1 MDLQPSHHLPKTQHF
16 PSLSFSPVIFKNR
29 PTSLAIFS
37 LSLLLSCII
46 FFTITRPFQPSSLLD
61 IGLFSQIL
69 TKHQNSAPKVCDYSY
84 GSWVRDESYPLH
96 KYTEKCPFL
105 DPGFRC
111 QQSGRPDTGY
121 QKWRWQPRACN
132 LPRFNAT
139 DFLDRARDGR
149 IVFAGDSIVRNQW
162 ESLLCMLAQ
171 GVSNQSTIYE
181 EHGSPITKHKGYLS
195 MHFEEYNLT
204 VEYYRV
210 PFLVIIDRPPKDSP
224 KEVRGAIRVDRLH
237 WYSAKWVGADIL
249 LFSPGHW
256 WNEDKTLKMG
266 NYFQEGG
273 AVNTTIDVKEAF
285 GKSLITLM
293 SWVLQ
298 SLKPE
303 QSYIFFR
310 SYSPVHYRNGT
321 WDEGGHCHTFV
332 SPEMDLTKLESEPL
346 NNLQISE
353 MIKKME
359 DAQIKAQFINITYL
373 TELRKDGHPSI
384 HREPGTPETA
394 PQDCSHWCLPGVPD
408 TWNELLYAHL
418 LSKQYRT
425 RLKTK

>member
-310 SYSPVHYRNGT
+310 SYSPVHYRQVKNLP
-321 WDEGGHCHTFV
+321 HCHLFF
-332 SPEMDLTKLESEPL
+332 SE
-346 NNLQISE
+346 
-353 MIKKME
+353 
-359 DAQIKAQFINITYL
+359 YL
-373 TELRKDGHPSI
+373 I
-384 HREPGTPETA
+384 
-394 PQDCSHWCLPGVPD
+394 
-408 TWNELLYAHL
+408 
-418 LSKQYRT
+418 
-425 RLKTK
+425 